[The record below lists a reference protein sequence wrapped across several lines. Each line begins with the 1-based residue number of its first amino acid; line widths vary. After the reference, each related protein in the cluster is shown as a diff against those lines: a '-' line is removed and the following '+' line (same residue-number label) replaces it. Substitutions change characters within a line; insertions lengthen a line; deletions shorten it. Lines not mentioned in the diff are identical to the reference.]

1 MKQAGVSLLFLLFF
15 FSNTFS
21 QSFNQTIRGI
31 IADED
36 SKLPIAGA
44 TVAIAGT
51 NPLKA
56 TLTDNE
62 GNFRLENVPVDRI
75 TLQVSYSGYE
85 NIILPNIVVNSGK
98 EVVLNINMQQAV
110 VQMKDVVITVDK
122 NKAQALNDMAIVS
135 GRSISP
141 EQTNRY
147 AGGFNDPSRIL
158 SNFAGVT
165 STGDGSNDIIVRG
178 NSPKYIQWRLE
189 GVQIT
194 NPNHFSDQSS
204 VGGSISA
211 LNNNILATSDFYTS
225 AFSAEY
231 GDVLSGV
238 YDVKLRQ
245 GNNEKCESTF
255 GFGILGTELTV
266 EGPFKKGYK
275 GSYLLNYRYSTV
287 SLLSKL
293 GLFDELNGSLN
304 FQDAA
309 FKVVLPTKKA
319 GLFSFFGLGGISNFL
334 FKDVTPAL
342 WQTPGNR
349 YVRNKTNEDYKK
361 HSHLLNLGMNHTL
374 TLTKK
379 SHINTALSFSS
390 EEIKDEVFENF
401 LFKIYNN
408 NGTFVKDSLV
418 NNVLNFN
425 GRLLKSTSRGEITY
439 NNKISSKHKIQ
450 IGSKYALFNYDFK
463 QSMFRDSTSTKS
475 TLIDFNE
482 NVSTVRN
489 FVSWKYRMNGKITA
503 VLGMHNMN
511 VLLNKKSTLEHRFA
525 INWKL
530 NNTSSINA
538 GFGNHSTMESIHHYF
553 TKVKLPNGN
562 IIEPNKDLDLLKAD
576 HFVLGY
582 EKRFSKNM
590 MIKLETYYQKLY
602 NLPVANSDTNLFATI
617 NEGLEFQYIDLVNKG
632 TGENYGIE
640 LTIERFFNK
649 NYYYLVNASVYNSTY
664 KALDGVE
671 RNTRFNGNY
680 LVNFLFGKDFPKL
693 GKKQNKTISFNSRA
707 FFGGGKKIIPLLRG
721 ADGNLAV
728 DPASNRYYDYNKA
741 YKKDIEDI
749 YQITMSISYKINK
762 RKTTHELFLNIDNIT
777 NNRGRLSEYYDPNEP
792 GSLGY
797 MKQSSVF
804 PNLMYRVYF

>member
-1 MKQAGVSLLFLLFF
+1 MKQAGVTVFF
-15 FSNTFS
+15 FIFFLSNSFS

-31 IADED
+31 ITDED

-44 TVAIAGT
+44 TIAIAGS

-56 TLTDNE
+56 TLTDND
-62 GNFRLENVPVDRI
+62 GNFRLENIPVGRI
-75 TLQVSYSGYE
+75 ILQVSYTGYE

-98 EVVLNINMQQAV
+98 EVVLNINMQVAIV
-110 VQMKDVVITVDK
+110 KLKDVVITADK
-122 NKAQALNDMAIVS
+122 NKAKALNDMAIVG
-135 GRSISP
+135 GRFISP

-189 GVQIT
+189 GIQIT
-194 NPNHFSDQSS
+194 NPNHFSDQGS
-204 VGGSISA
+204 VGGSLSA
-211 LNNNILATSDFYTS
+211 LNNNLLTNSDFYTG

-245 GNNEKCESTF
+245 GNNEKFESTF
-255 GFGILGTELTV
+255 GFGVLGTELTV

-275 GSYLLNYRYSTV
+275 GSYLVNYRYSTI
-287 SLLSKL
+287 SLLSNL
-293 GLFDELNGSLN
+293 GLAGDINGSLN

-334 FKDVTPAL
+334 FKDVSPAL

-349 YVRNKTNEDYKK
+349 FVRNKTSEDYKK
-361 HSHLLNLGMNHTL
+361 GSHLLNLGMNHTL
-374 TLTKK
+374 TLNKK
-379 SHINTALSFSS
+379 SHINTALAFSS
-390 EEIKDEVFENF
+390 EGIKDEVFENF
-401 LFKIYNN
+401 LFKIYNS
-408 NGTFVKDSLV
+408 NGVFIKDSVV
-418 NNVLNFN
+418 NNLLNFN
-425 GRLLKSTSRGEITY
+425 GRLTKSTYRGEITY
-439 NNKISSKHKIQ
+439 SNKISSKHKIQ
-450 IGSKYALFNYDFK
+450 IGSKYALLQYDFK
-463 QSMFRDSTSTKS
+463 QSMFRDSTATKF
-475 TLIDFNE
+475 TLVDFNE
-482 NVSTVRN
+482 NLSTVRN
-489 FVSWKYRMNGKITA
+489 FVSWKYRVSQKITT
-503 VLGMHNMN
+503 VLGVQNLN
-511 VLLNKKSTLEHRFA
+511 ILLNKKSTIEPRFA
-525 INWKL
+525 VNWTL
-530 NNTSSINA
+530 NKNSTIS
-538 GFGNHSTMESIHHYF
+538 GGYGKHSTMESIHHYF
-553 TKVKLPNGN
+553 TKVKLPDGN
-562 IIEPNKDLDLLKAD
+562 IIEPNKDLDLLKAH

-590 MIKLETYYQKLY
+590 MVKLETYYQKLY

-632 TGENYGIE
+632 TGKNYGIE
-640 LTIERFFNK
+640 LTVERFFNK

-664 KALDGVE
+664 KAFDGVE

-680 LVNFLFGKDFPKL
+680 LINVLFGKEFPKL

-749 YQITMSISYKINK
+749 YQITMSVSYKINK
-762 RKTTHELFLNIDNIT
+762 RRATHELFLNIDNVT
-777 NNRGRLSEYYDPNEP
+777 NNRGRLTEFYDPAEP
-792 GSLGY
+792 GSVGY